1 MSVHFGA
8 SQIPFISKGQTSI
21 TAIYRGSQVVY
32 RVGFD
37 PVTFTAN
44 GTWKV
49 PPGIKQIRVD
59 CVGTQGFSTSAS
71 VQGGLGG
78 RVQCLLNVTSGQVL
92 YIVVG
97 IANTS
102 YVATYNASD
111 IRTSSSDLNSRLIVA
126 GGGGS
131 AGISGARGTSY
142 GGAGGG
148 LVGGNGGIFT
158 ANDPFFGYG
167 GTQTAGGAISTGNT
181 SPYSAFGS
189 PGTFGMGGNG
199 APDNAGHGGPGGA
212 GWYGGGGGG
221 VYDYYGGFGAGG
233 GGGSSYTHPTL
244 CAEVVHTQ
252 GYKAGNGYITISM
265 V

>member
-1 MSVHFGA
+1 MIDGELIFLA
-8 SQIPFISKGQTSI
+8 KKP
-21 TAIYRGSQVVY
+21 AY
-32 RVGFD
+32 FD
-37 PVTFTAN
+37 PVTFTN
-44 GTWKV
+44 SGNWVV

-78 RVQCLLNVTSGQVL
+78 RVQCLLNVTPGQVL

-97 IANTS
+97 VANTS

-111 IRTSSSDLNSRLIVA
+111 IRTSSSDLNSRLVVA

-148 LVGGNGGIFT
+148 LTGGNGGIFT
-158 ANDPFFGYG
+158 AGDPMFGYG
-167 GTQTAGGAISTGNT
+167 GTQTAGGAISTGGT
-181 SPYSAFGS
+181 SPYSSYGS

-221 VYDYYGGFGAGG
+221 VYDYVGGFGAGG

-244 CAEVVHTQ
+244 CSEVVHTQ
-252 GYKAGNGYITISM
+252 GYRAGNGYVTISM